1 MKYEVA
7 DAKSTVKQ
15 LNNLTI
21 MKKFLVLVSIIVN
34 MLLGGTLAAMVGL
47 PPVWGG
53 IALNA
58 VAAASPLLGIEGLRA
73 GVYTEIWTG
82 EMIKAFRTSV
92 ESIGWLNKIR
102 SYDQYAENDVIHF
115 VHIGGDPD
123 VLINNSSYPI
133 PVQTIADA
141 DKAIS
146 LDKYQTK
153 QTPVT
158 DDELYALSYDK
169 MASLIER
176 HKDRINE
183 TKYSRAL
190 HALAPASHATATPV
204 LLTTGD
210 PTADGLRRLITRT
223 DIIALKKSF
232 DTLRIPL
239 AGRVLVLCPDH
250 VSDLLQSD
258 QKFVDQYH
266 NYATGKISNL
276 YGFEVYE
283 YADAPVYRTTT
294 KAKLAYGALPV
305 AGTDRQA
312 SVAFY
317 APRMMKA
324 TGSTTMYYSEAKT
337 DPATQQSLVNFR
349 HYFICLP
356 LKNEALG
363 AIVSDIPVE
372 EE

>member
-1 MKYEVA
+1 
-7 DAKSTVKQ
+7 
-15 LNNLTI
+15 
-21 MKKFLVLVSIIVN
+21 
-34 MLLGGTLAAMVGL
+34 
-47 PPVWGG
+47 
-53 IALNA
+53 
-58 VAAASPLLGIEGLRA
+58 
-73 GVYTEIWTG
+73 
-82 EMIKAFRTSV
+82 MIKAFRTSV

-123 VLINNSSYPI
+123 VLINNSTYPI
-133 PVQTIADA
+133 PVQSIADA

-158 DDELYALSYDK
+158 DDELYAISYDK

-176 HKDRINE
+176 HKDSINE
-183 TKYSRAL
+183 KKYSRAL
-190 HALAPASHATATPV
+190 HALAPASNAAATPV
-204 LLTTGD
+204 LLTTGAAA
-210 PTADGLRRLITRT
+210 TDGLRKLITRA

-232 DTLRIPL
+232 DEQKVPL

-250 VSDLLQSD
+250 VSDLLQND
-258 QKFVDQYH
+258 QKFSEQYY
-266 NYATGKISNL
+266 NYGTGKVFNL
-276 YGFEVYE
+276 YGFVVYE
-283 YADAPVYRTTT
+283 YTDAPVYRATT
-294 KAKLAYGALPV
+294 KAKLAYGAVPV
-305 AGTDRQA
+305 AATDRQA

-337 DPATQQSLVNFR
+337 DPATQQSMANFR

-363 AIVSDIPVE
+363 AIVSDIPE
-372 EE
+372 EEG

>member
-1 MKYEVA
+1 
-7 DAKSTVKQ
+7 
-15 LNNLTI
+15 
-21 MKKFLVLVSIIVN
+21 MKKILFLSVAVFAN
-34 MLLGGTLAAMVGL
+34 MLFGGVLAATVGL
-47 PPVWGG
+47 PPVVGG

-58 VAAASPLLGIEGLRA
+58 VAAVSPLLGIEGLRA

-92 ESIGWLNKIR
+92 EAIGWLNKIR

-123 VLINNSSYPI
+123 VLINNSTYPI
-133 PVQTIADA
+133 PVQAITDA

-176 HKDRINE
+176 HKDSINE
-183 TKYSRAL
+183 KKYSRAL
-190 HALAPASHATATPV
+190 HALAPASHNAATPV
-204 LLTTGD
+204 LLTTGN
-210 PTADGLRRLITRT
+210 PSTDGLRKLITRA
-223 DIIALKKSF
+223 DIIALKKEF
-232 DTLRIPL
+232 DVLKIPVS
-239 AGRVLVLCPDH
+239 GRVLVLCPDH

-258 QKFVDQYH
+258 QKFAEQYY
-266 NYATGKISNL
+266 NYTSGKVANL

-283 YADAPVYRTTT
+283 YTDAPVYRTTT
-294 KAKLAYGALPV
+294 KAKLAYGTIPV
-305 AGTDRQA
+305 ADTDRQA
-312 SVAFY
+312 SIAFY

-324 TGSTTMYYSEAKT
+324 SGSTTMYYSEAKT

-363 AIVSDIPVE
+363 AIVSGIPE
-372 EE
+372 PEDE